1 MRFFMHHKNTIEVIA
16 ANIGAYGIALSDVNQ
31 WLTTISLIL
40 AISFTIYK
48 FSKEKK

>member
-1 MRFFMHHKNTIEVIA
+1 MIHKPTTEVII
-16 ANIGAYGIALSDVNQ
+16 ANIAAYGIALSDVNQ

-48 FSKEKK
+48 FSKEKNV